1 MEAFITH
8 RRAVPGKMIRNRTK
22 NMQPQKKE
30 TTLKSTNSALQS
42 VPGWIPAAALAII
55 LSLGTAV
62 AYAQAAPANPVQ
74 QKPAAAP
81 SAPAAQAPY
90 LAPPTVPIVNA
101 VPADPLPPADPKNFT
116 VASPT
121 VETVNAFLNQVWGYD
136 SNRVWRV
143 MAISQT
149 IAPKVTKVI
158 VYLTTKSPDAKLQV
172 AIFYVTPDGNYV
184 IEGASLVY
192 FSATPYA
199 ATRDLLKAR
208 ATGAARG
215 GASKDLML
223 VEFADLQ
230 CPYCKVVQT
239 TMDQIVKDFPAAR
252 VVFQQFPLVEIHS
265 SAFKAAAYGVC
276 AQKQSDD
283 AFFKYAAGV
292 FDTQQALAPTTEDT
306 LLRAAAQRAGLDG
319 LAIVTCANMQATK
332 DIVNAD
338 IKLAVDAGIEHTPTL
353 VVNGRAIPL
362 DLPYDLIKQIIVFQ
376 AKLDGVATGASADI
390 LAPTPPAPPAL
401 NTLPK

>member
-1 MEAFITH
+1 
-8 RRAVPGKMIRNRTK
+8 
-22 NMQPQKKE
+22 MQPQKKE
-30 TTLKSTNSALQS
+30 TTLKSTDSALQS

-62 AYAQAAPANPVQ
+62 AFAQAAPANPVQ

-90 LAPPTVPIVNA
+90 LAPPTVPIMNA
-101 VPADPLPPADPKNFT
+101 VPVDPLPPADPKNFT

-121 VETVNAFLNQVWGYD
+121 LETVNAFLNQVWGYD
-136 SNRVWRV
+136 TNRLWRV

-149 IAPKVTKVI
+149 IAPNVSKVI
-158 VYLTTKSPDAKLQV
+158 VYVTTKLPDAKPQV
-172 AIFYVTPDGNYV
+172 AIFYITPDGNYI
-184 IEGASLVY
+184 IEGKSPVY

-215 GASKDLML
+215 AASKDLML

-239 TMDQIVKDFPAAR
+239 TVAQIVKDFPAAR

-265 SAFKAAAYGVC
+265 SSFKAAAYGVC

-319 LAIVTCANMQATK
+319 LAIASCANTQATK

-338 IKLAVDAGIEHTPTL
+338 IKLAVDAGIEQTPTL

>member
-1 MEAFITH
+1 
-8 RRAVPGKMIRNRTK
+8 
-22 NMQPQKKE
+22 
-30 TTLKSTNSALQS
+30 
-42 VPGWIPAAALAII
+42 
-55 LSLGTAV
+55 
-62 AYAQAAPANPVQ
+62 
-74 QKPAAAP
+74 
-81 SAPAAQAPY
+81 
-90 LAPPTVPIVNA
+90 VNA
-101 VPADPLPPADPKNFT
+101 VLADPLPPADPKNFT

-149 IAPKVTKVI
+149 IAPKVSKVI
-158 VYLTTKSPDAKLQV
+158 VYVTSKSADAKVQP

-199 ATRDLLKAR
+199 ATRDLLKEKAS
-208 ATGAARG
+208 GAARG

-230 CPYCKVVQT
+230 CPYCKVAQT
-239 TMDQIVKDFPAAR
+239 TMDQIVKDFPGAR
-252 VVFQQFPLVEIHS
+252 VVFQQFPLVDIHS

-292 FDTQQALAPTTEDT
+292 FDTQQALGPTTEDT

-319 LAIVTCANMQATK
+319 LAIVTCANTQATK